1 MKTALLFGA
10 SGLVGSHIL
19 DQLLVDQY
27 YGHIKVF
34 ARKPLQINNKK
45 VELIITDFLDIS
57 TYSHAISGDDCFF
70 SIGTTGKITPDR
82 AEFTRI
88 EFTIPIDI
96 ANFAKKNSI
105 KCFASVFNKEGI
117 DMLNKLKDDW
127 VKIPSHE
134 AYNLDLIELAFKKFQ
149 KVVISLGCLKK
160 NELQK
165 ILNLIIKNRSYKK
178 KAILLHCVSSYP
190 LEPENC
196 NFEKF
201 DYLKTKFNN
210 IGYSGHMQG
219 INDALFALSKGAS
232 LIEKHF
238 TINKNLPGR
247 DNKFAI
253 LPNEL
258 AILSNYNKNLKKFG
272 KKKGLGLLTCEKD
285 IFKNYRGRWSK
296 KIN

>member
-1 MKTALLFGA
+1 MSILVAEIGWNFIGNLSLAKKMILKAKKSGADAVKFQIWDPKFLKKGDWDLDGRRKIYEKASLNERKYKLL
-10 SGLVGSHIL
+10 
-19 DQLLVDQY
+19 
-27 YGHIKVF
+27 K
-34 ARKPLQINNKK
+34 
-45 VELIITDFLDIS
+45 
-57 TYSHAISGDDCFF
+57 
-70 SIGTTGKITPDR
+70 
-82 AEFTRI
+82 
-88 EFTIPIDI
+88 
-96 ANFAKKNSI
+96 NFAKKNSI
-105 KCFASVFNKEGI
+105 RCFASVFNKEGI
-117 DMLNKLKDDW
+117 NMLNKLKDDW

-134 AYNLDLIELAFKKFQ
+134 AYNLDLIELAFRNFKK
-149 KVVISLGCLKK
+149 VIISLGCLKK
-160 NELQK
+160 KELQK
-165 ILNLIIKNRSYKK
+165 ILSFITKNGSYKK

-201 DYLKTKFNN
+201 DYLKRKFDN

-238 TINKNLPGR
+238 TINNNLPGR

-253 LPNEL
+253 LPHQFLLLN
-258 AILSNYNKNLKKFG
+258 NFRNNLKKFR
-272 KKKGLGLLTCEKD
+272 KKKGLGLLSCEKD

>member
-105 KCFASVFNKEGI
+105 KSFLYVSTMGANHKS
-117 DMLNKLKDDW
+117 
-127 VKIPSHE
+127 
-134 AYNLDLIELAFKKFQ
+134 
-149 KVVISLGCLKK
+149 ISL
-160 NELQK
+160 
-165 ILNLIIKNRSYKK
+165 
-178 KAILLHCVSSYP
+178 
-190 LEPENC
+190 
-196 NFEKF
+196 
-201 DYLKTKFNN
+201 YLKNKGNVENN
-210 IGYSGHMQG
+210 LMDMQKTT
-219 INDALFALSKGAS
+219 LR
-232 LIEKHF
+232 
-238 TINKNLPGR
+238 TI
-247 DNKFAI
+247 DII
-253 LPNEL
+253 LKP
-258 AILSNYNKNLKKFG
+258 
-272 KKKGLGLLTCEKD
+272 
-285 IFKNYRGRWSK
+285 
-296 KIN
+296 